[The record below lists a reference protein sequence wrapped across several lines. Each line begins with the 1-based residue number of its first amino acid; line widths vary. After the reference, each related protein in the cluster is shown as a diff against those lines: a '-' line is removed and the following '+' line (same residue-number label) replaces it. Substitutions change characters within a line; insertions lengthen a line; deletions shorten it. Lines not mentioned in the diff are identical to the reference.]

1 MERKKMV
8 LQDAINELYRARVS
22 VSMVRIEFDPAIL
35 SDDYANLLNAWDL
48 VDMAIKIL
56 ERMK

>member
-1 MERKKMV
+1 MDRKKMV

-22 VSMVRIEFDPAIL
+22 VSLARSEIDPAIL

-48 VDMAIKIL
+48 VDMALKIL